1 MSIRFSNT
9 KLLPVNLKI
18 AKVEKEIE
26 IARAFLRDAADIP
39 SDQGAYVSRFLGL
52 AVHNIY
58 NGIEQI
64 FEDVAKELDGGKPKG
79 DSTHADLLQLMAV
92 ETPYRPA
99 MIEMQ
104 DLDGPGS
111 FDDLRRFRHV
121 VRHSYGMEL
130 RETEVREKF
139 TVATDRIWPAVIAS
153 LERLRDHLD
162 KDVED
167 PHAPAGSDEDTG
179 LGI

>member
-1 MSIRFSNT
+1 MPIRFSNP
-9 KLLPVNLKI
+9 KLLPINLKI
-18 AKVEKEIE
+18 SKVEKEIE
-26 IARAFLRDAADIP
+26 IARSFLEDATDLPADK
-39 SDQGAYVSRFLGL
+39 GRYVSRLLGL
-52 AVHNIY
+52 AVHNVY

-79 DSTHADLLQLMAV
+79 DTTHADLLQLMAV

-99 MIEMQ
+99 MIEMT

-130 RETEVREKF
+130 REAEVRDKF
-139 TVATDRIWPAVIAS
+139 TAATDRIWPAVIAS

-167 PHAPAGSDEDTG
+167 KPDPQSSLDDTG
-179 LGI
+179 LDL

>member
-1 MSIRFSNT
+1 MSIRFSNP
-9 KLLPVNLKI
+9 KLLPINLKI

-26 IARAFLRDAADIP
+26 IACSFLRDAADLP

-52 AVHNIY
+52 AVHNVY

-79 DSTHADLLQLMAV
+79 DSTHADLLHLMAV

-130 RETEVREKF
+130 RETQVREKF
-139 TVATDRIWPAVIAS
+139 TAATEQIWPAVIAS

-162 KDVED
+162 KSVED
-167 PHAPAGSDEDTG
+167 RHALAGSGDETSP
-179 LGI
+179 GI